1 MAPSSRC
8 AVVCCRWCCFPVLL
22 LAMFLLS
29 AVNADRPTKSAVYY
43 MDDLCGSSHT
53 AAITV
58 GVAGLESAV
67 VLRATK
73 HHIDHDFNC
82 TVNVTT
88 RVDRSL
94 LYSIS
99 FLDLP
104 MTCLSYLELWA
115 DRRDA
120 QRFCRNVDDPRGKEA
135 HWVTAPQLLVQLVTS
150 RHDWNYERKAFEI
163 VLTSYRQSLHF
174 DGCYK
179 GEYQCGNKFCIWR
192 ELTCNNENNCGDL
205 SDENCMS
212 KTLAVAVT
220 VAAGITV
227 VVLIFALVAYIR
239 KRAQVGPHDLSRTTS
254 SQSVHSAGSGISGAY
269 DTTYRPLVGRHL
281 LMEPLLEVPSV
292 QASGLPSRTSSEDNV
307 PKETQGSEKRLRP
320 CIRYDRSVSDPM

>member
-1 MAPSSRC
+1 MATPFSRFP
-8 AVVCCRWCCFPVLL
+8 AVCLL
-22 LAMFLLS
+22 LAGLVVTCGFVG
-29 AVNADRPTKSAVYY
+29 VNGDRPTKSAVYY

-73 HHIDHDFNC
+73 HNIDHDFNC

-88 RVDRSL
+88 RVDRNL

-104 MTCLSYLELWA
+104 MTCLSYLEVWA
-115 DRRDA
+115 DQRDA
-120 QRFCRNVDDPRGKEA
+120 RRFCRNVDDPRGKEA
-135 HWVTAPQLLVQLVTS
+135 HWVSSPQMQVQLVTS
-150 RHDWNYERKAFEI
+150 RHDWNYERKAFEMVI
-163 VLTSYRQSLHF
+163 TSYRQSLHF
-174 DGCYK
+174 DGCYQ

-212 KTLAVAVT
+212 KTLAIVVT
-220 VAAGITV
+220 IAAGVTV
-227 VVLIFALVAYIR
+227 VVLIFALVSYIR
-239 KRAQVGPHDLSRTTS
+239 KRAELGPEDLSRTTS
-254 SQSVHSAGSGISGAY
+254 TQSMHSVGSGMSAAI
-269 DTTYRPLVGRHL
+269 DTTYRPLTGKHL
-281 LMEPLLEVPSV
+281 FLEPLLERPMV
-292 QASGLPSRTSSEDNV
+292 QLGEFPSRTTSEDNV
-307 PKETQGSEKRLRP
+307 PQDDQGGEKRLRP

>member
-1 MAPSSRC
+1 HVKLHTFIKFPSLCPRASATIAAHIRGRFG
-8 AVVCCRWCCFPVLL
+8 ALRPVQ
-22 LAMFLLS
+22 
-29 AVNADRPTKSAVYY
+29 
-43 MDDLCGSSHT
+43 
-53 AAITV
+53 
-58 GVAGLESAV
+58 
-67 VLRATK
+67 
-73 HHIDHDFNC
+73 
-82 TVNVTT
+82 
-88 RVDRSL
+88 
-94 LYSIS
+94 
-99 FLDLP
+99 
-104 MTCLSYLELWA
+104 LWA

-269 DTTYRPLVGRHL
+269 DTTYRPLVGKHL

-292 QASGLPSRTSSEDNV
+292 QVSGLPSRTSSEDNV
-307 PKETQGSEKRLRP
+307 PKEAQGSEKRLRP